1 MRRMIRLA
9 ALLLLPLAVGVTP
22 ALAQTTFPIVGP
34 GGFVDF
40 NTASTT
46 CVNTTASCALYNATI
61 PTGLVATAPAANI
74 AAANPPSTPAQSV
87 RTPLPLHLT
96 LRGTLTTPSGGQI
109 GTINAG
115 ANYGGSTAT
124 IALLN
129 AHTPVPPGA
138 LSAVPIQID
147 VWYVP
152 LATGI
157 GVNTGTLSGRVAY
170 SAAAS
175 TETVVNSFV
184 IGTTRSDQPFDL
196 NVSWL
201 WGSGSNTNSL
211 TIFNK
216 TLQIGN

>member
-1 MRRMIRLA
+1 MRGMLQRTAL
-9 ALLLLPLAVGVTP
+9 ALLLLAAGVVP
-22 ALAQTTFPIVGP
+22 AAAQTTFPIIGP
-34 GGFVDF
+34 GGVVDF

-61 PTGLVATAPAANI
+61 PTGLVATSPASNM
-74 AAANPPSTPAQSV
+74 AAANPPSTPSQAV
-87 RTPLPLHLT
+87 RTPPPLHLQ

-115 ANYGGSTAT
+115 ANYGGTTAT

-138 LSAVPIQID
+138 LSGVPIQID

-152 LATGI
+152 LATAI
-157 GVNTGTLSGRVAY
+157 GANTGTLSGRVAY
-170 SAAAS
+170 SAAAA
-175 TETVVNSFV
+175 TETVINSFV
-184 IGTTRSDQPFDL
+184 VGTTRSDQPFDL

-216 TLQIGN
+216 TLVIGN